1 MSASEVESAPGR
13 GGWFLAAAGVVG
25 DLGHPF
31 YGEERQRDV
40 WNEAC
45 AVGLQLVLWLGLAAA
60 TGMVWVGGAPAV
72 PYMATL
78 LVVVAAGAWMTVL
91 YARRLGIRLD
101 DAGGLLRLRLVPYAV
116 LLVALLV
123 GVLRVSPDDGF
134 GGGFVRGMVLGSAV
148 VLVWLAVS
156 GIRAR
161 RRAGS
166 DEA

>member
-1 MSASEVESAPGR
+1 MSSSELEAAPGR
-13 GGWFLAAAGVVG
+13 GGWFLAAAGLVG

-60 TGMVWVGGAPAV
+60 TGTVWVGGATAV

-91 YARRLGIRLD
+91 YACRLGIRLD
-101 DAGGLLRLRLVPYAV
+101 DAGGVLRLRLVPYGV
-116 LLVALLV
+116 LLMTLLI
-123 GVLRVSPDDGF
+123 GVVRVSPDDGF
-134 GGGFVRGMVLGSAV
+134 GGGFVRGMVVGSAV
-148 VLVWLAVS
+148 ALVWLVLS

-161 RRAGS
+161 RRDRSA
-166 DEA
+166 EA

>member
-1 MSASEVESAPGR
+1 MSAFELESAPAR

-60 TGMVWVGGAPAV
+60 TGMVWVGGATAV

-91 YARRLGIRLD
+91 YARRLGVRLD

-116 LLVALLV
+116 LLVAFLV
-123 GVLRVSPDDGF
+123 GVLRAAPADGF
-134 GGGFVRGMVLGSAV
+134 TGGFAKGMVLGSV
-148 VLVWLAVS
+148 GGVIWMVIS
-156 GIRAR
+156 GVRAR
-161 RRAGS
+161 RRQRLG
-166 DEA
+166 

>member
-1 MSASEVESAPGR
+1 VNASELDPAPGR
-13 GGWFLAAAGVVG
+13 RGWFLAAADVVG

-60 TGMVWVGGAPAV
+60 TAMVWVGGAAAV

-78 LVVVAAGAWMTVL
+78 LTVGAAGAWMTVL

-101 DAGGLLRLRLVPYAV
+101 DAGGVLRLRLLPYAV
-116 LLVALLV
+116 LLVALLI
-123 GVLRVSPDDGF
+123 GVLRVAPSGGF
-134 GGGFVRGMVLGSAV
+134 GGGFVRGMVVGSAV
-148 VLVWLAVS
+148 ALVWMVVS

-161 RRAGS
+161 RRARA
-166 DEA
+166 DDA